1 MSTLSADD
9 RASLLEFLA
18 AEMGGQIEPDL
29 MVPAECSLS
38 RGVLVLAGEQC
49 MFASQ
54 RFGRWELQ
62 ERFPLS
68 AASQVEAGPAFSGGG
83 YQLRLLVGGKMLRF
97 GELDEGMAR
106 AVVRAMGASTGASM
120 KAAGPSLAPRRPAAS
135 LASTHMPTSPHFAG
149 LAAGGASV
157 VREHGAIGVGF
168 VDTSRAASWAA
179 DHPVHDEDAAHE
191 GDDEDSDEHEELDD
205 AELRALMSKAEGR
218 QLEAAMKEAAGRA
231 TGKATA
237 TKQAPK
243 GSIGSVLA
251 RAVVAGMLT
260 AVISLAWSELHLP
273 PFDGDHYPPPF
284 YSIVYWLAV
293 AWGGAL
299 ACGSPGRIF
308 SVSFWAMFAGIAS
321 WIVGAEA
328 HQFELAALFGTI
340 LLGFGYMRARSA
352 EAAFFKAFAVGLAI
366 SIVNQWGVGVSGE
379 LGLSFSITIFW
390 LLHFLWERADSGKVA
405 KPA

>member
-135 LASTHMPTSPHFAG
+135 LASTHMPTSPLFAG

-157 VREHGAIGVGF
+157 VGEHGAIGVGF

-179 DHPVHDEDAAHE
+179 DHPVHDDDAAHE
-191 GDDEDSDEHEELDD
+191 GDDEDDDEHEELDD
-205 AELRALMSKAEGR
+205 AELRALMSKAG
-218 QLEAAMKEAAGRA
+218 
-231 TGKATA
+231 
-237 TKQAPK
+237 
-243 GSIGSVLA
+243 
-251 RAVVAGMLT
+251 
-260 AVISLAWSELHLP
+260 
-273 PFDGDHYPPPF
+273 
-284 YSIVYWLAV
+284 
-293 AWGGAL
+293 
-299 ACGSPGRIF
+299 
-308 SVSFWAMFAGIAS
+308 
-321 WIVGAEA
+321 
-328 HQFELAALFGTI
+328 
-340 LLGFGYMRARSA
+340 
-352 EAAFFKAFAVGLAI
+352 
-366 SIVNQWGVGVSGE
+366 
-379 LGLSFSITIFW
+379 
-390 LLHFLWERADSGKVA
+390 
-405 KPA
+405 